1 LWRHYD
7 VIRTP
12 LRHRDFALLWTAGLV
27 SITGDWMLLVAVPI
41 TVLALTG
48 SSAATGA
55 AVAAALVPRIV
66 VAPIAGVFVD
76 RWNRRRA
83 LVVANLL
90 QVLFVLPLAAVND
103 AGDLWIVVGSTLAM
117 GCVAQVVMTAEN
129 ALLPTLVPIGETG
142 RANSLNT
149 LNNSLARLAGP
160 AIGGVL
166 AASAGIGTVAVTDAA
181 TFLVAAALIAL
192 VRARRPTGT
201 GDADATRPTGTGD
214 GDATRAGGA
223 AGNGATDRARRRVW
237 ADLRTGLAVI
247 RATRPLRVIFA
258 FLAIISLGEGVMGVM
273 IVVFAQRTLDGGP
286 RDLGWIVS
294 AQAIGGIAGGL
305 LGGVIGDRVPVRWLI
320 GLGTVALGAGDLLI
334 FNYPHWYPELWPA
347 LVLMAAV
354 GVPAALIM
362 AGIMTVL
369 QTSVADALRGRVFG
383 AALTVMSL
391 VGLGGT
397 GLAAA
402 LGDRL
407 GPVTLLNVQGVGLV
421 AGGLFVI
428 GALRPAVSGVTPA
441 TERTLMPAGRRG

>member
-1 LWRHYD
+1 
-7 VIRTP
+7 

-27 SITGDWMLLVAVPI
+27 SITGNWMLLVAVPI
-41 TVLALTG
+41 TVLTLTG
-48 SSAATGA
+48 SSTATGA
-55 AVAAALVPRIV
+55 TVAVALVPRIV

-76 RWNRRRA
+76 RWDRRRA
-83 LVVANLL
+83 LVGANLL
-90 QVLFVLPLAAVND
+90 QVLFVLPLIAVND
-103 AGDLWIVVGSTLAM
+103 AGDLWIVLASTFAM

-129 ALLPTLVPIGETG
+129 ALLPTLVPAGETG
-142 RANSLNT
+142 RANALNT
-149 LNNSLARLAGP
+149 LNNNLARLGGP

-166 AASAGIGTVAVTDAA
+166 AASAGIGVVAVTDAA
-181 TFLVAAALIAL
+181 TFLVAAVLIAL
-192 VRARRPTGT
+192 VRTRRAAAPI
-201 GDADATRPTGTGD
+201 AEPA
-214 GDATRAGGA
+214 AAHGG
-223 AGNGATDRARRRVW
+223 GGPRRVW

-247 RATRPLRVIFA
+247 HATRPLRMIFV

-273 IVVFAQRTLDGGP
+273 IVVFAQRTLDGGA
-286 RDLGWIVS
+286 RELGWIIA

-305 LGGVIGDRVPVRWLI
+305 LGGVIGDRVPARWLV
-320 GLGTVALGAGDLLI
+320 GLGSVLMGAGDLLI

-354 GVPAALIM
+354 GVPSALIM
-362 AGIMTVL
+362 AGVMTVL
-369 QTSVADALRGRVFG
+369 QTSVVDALRGRVFG

-407 GPVTLLNVQGVGLV
+407 GPVTLLNVQGFGLV

-428 GALRPAVSGVTPA
+428 AALRPAVSGVTPA
-441 TERTLMPAGRRG
+441 TERTLMSAGRSG